1 MDERSNVMINRIKNG
16 HINGRESG
24 RAIKGRVS
32 TRINRSSELLA
43 QKLKAE
49 GITNSQVLHAIANS
63 PRHIFI
69 PEILAHKAYDNTA
82 LPIGQGQT
90 ISQPYIVAKMSELLL
105 KGKQENNVVGNRP
118 KNILEI
124 GTGSGYQTSILAQL
138 TDKVFSVER
147 IKSLQFQAKRC
158 LRAMDLHNISM
169 KHGDG
174 WQGWAS
180 KAPFDAIIV
189 TAGAASVP
197 QALLDQLNDGGRLV
211 IPVGEQTQIL
221 KIITRQGNN
230 YHEQQV
236 EAVRFVPL
244 VPGDLL

>member
-1 MDERSNVMINRIKNG
+1 MDERSSFMMTHTKSSRTGGKSK
-16 HINGRESG
+16 RSG
-24 RAIKGRVS
+24 
-32 TRINRSSELLA
+32 ELLA
-43 QKLKAE
+43 QKLQAE
-49 GITNSQVLHAIANS
+49 GISNPQVLQAIANS

-105 KGKQENNVVGNRP
+105 KDFKP
-118 KNILEI
+118 TNILEI

-138 TDKVFSVER
+138 TNKVFSVER

-158 LRAMDLHNISM
+158 LRAMDLHNISL

-197 QALLDQLNDGGRLV
+197 QALLDQLVDGGRLV
-211 IPVGEQTQIL
+211 IPVGDKTQVL
-221 KIITRQGNN
+221 KIITRNGNS
-230 YHEQQV
+230 YSEEQV

>member
-1 MDERSNVMINRIKNG
+1 MRSNTIKSRVG
-16 HINGRESG
+16 GKSKRSG
-24 RAIKGRVS
+24 
-32 TRINRSSELLA
+32 ELLA
-43 QKLKAE
+43 QKLHAE
-49 GITNSQVLHAIANS
+49 GITNPKVLQAIANS

-105 KGKQENNVVGNRP
+105 GKEGDRSS
-118 KNILEI
+118 NILEI
-124 GTGSGYQTSILAQL
+124 GTGSGYQTSILAQI
-138 TDKVFSVER
+138 TDKVYSVER
-147 IKSLQFQAKRC
+147 IKALQFQAKRC
-158 LRAMDLHNISM
+158 LRSMDLHNIAM

-174 WQGWAS
+174 WQGWVS

-189 TAGAASVP
+189 TAGASSVP
-197 QALLDQLNDGGRLV
+197 QALLDQLVDGGRLV

-221 KIITRQGNN
+221 KIITRKGDS
-230 YHEQQV
+230 YIEQQV